1 VPEQLSEE
9 ARQKIEER
17 QAFIQK
23 VTSIKTNEQKMLE
36 ALEAI
41 RDTLNVLVAMAR
53 AQQQT
58 VDAHQ
63 RAAAPGATKTPAQ
76 FAAKRK

>member
-1 VPEQLSEE
+1 VPEQLSDE
-9 ARQKIEER
+9 ARQKLEDR

-53 AQQQT
+53 AQ
-58 VDAHQ
+58 A
-63 RAAAPGATKTPAQ
+63 TPATTG
-76 FAAKRK
+76 KVKLYPRSK